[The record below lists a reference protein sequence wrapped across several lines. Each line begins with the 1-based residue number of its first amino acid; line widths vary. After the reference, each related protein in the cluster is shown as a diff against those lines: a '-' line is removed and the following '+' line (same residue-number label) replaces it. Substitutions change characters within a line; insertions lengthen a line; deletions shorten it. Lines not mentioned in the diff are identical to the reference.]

1 MAKKRPSLGR
11 TLDALRS
18 APSQEEPTQAVKDD
32 QERLR
37 EISLQKLHPCKYQP
51 RRQFDPESLEELASS
66 IRKQGLLQR
75 IVVRPMREPAGD
87 YEIIAGERRWRA
99 CQLIGLKTIPALV
112 READDPTVMALTL
125 IENMQR
131 DELNVIEEARGINLL
146 LEECAL
152 THEQVAE
159 ALGLSR
165 ASVTNL
171 LRLLQLAPAVQSLIE
186 SGALSPGHGKV
197 LVAVAPDKQISLT
210 KQTLEHQW
218 SVRELEKKIKQ
229 QPVIKKTTKPILP
242 EAQAMEE
249 LLRSSLTGLNVEL
262 QHQASGKG
270 KLLIKYDNLQQLELF
285 LALAE

>member
-11 TLDALRS
+11 TLYEIIS

-131 DELNVIEEARGINLL
+131 DE
-146 LEECAL
+146 
-152 THEQVAE
+152 
-159 ALGLSR
+159 
-165 ASVTNL
+165 
-171 LRLLQLAPAVQSLIE
+171 
-186 SGALSPGHGKV
+186 
-197 LVAVAPDKQISLT
+197 
-210 KQTLEHQW
+210 
-218 SVRELEKKIKQ
+218 
-229 QPVIKKTTKPILP
+229 
-242 EAQAMEE
+242 
-249 LLRSSLTGLNVEL
+249 
-262 QHQASGKG
+262 
-270 KLLIKYDNLQQLELF
+270 
-285 LALAE
+285 